1 MDEENKG
8 RFPDQGSTDHT
19 SVFIKRS
26 LSQVGYGRGHSRGF
40 LVQRKSFNLRWYK
53 NHKKNSKSL
62 MILGVST
69 VTLLFSQVYWFS
81 IGTIHS
87 LWLILSHFSIYV
99 CIISMKEIKTNRR
112 EFKKSMQHDS
122 MSTEYVHQS
131 EYQTLTVP
139 V

>member
-1 MDEENKG
+1 
-8 RFPDQGSTDHT
+8 
-19 SVFIKRS
+19 
-26 LSQVGYGRGHSRGF
+26 
-40 LVQRKSFNLRWYK
+40 
-53 NHKKNSKSL
+53 

-69 VTLLFSQVYWFS
+69 VTLLFSPVYWFF
-81 IGTIHS
+81 IGMNHN
-87 LWLILSHFSIYV
+87 LWLIVSHFSIYV